1 MPLTTPKYLL
11 RLSTL
16 LLLLLAG
23 LPLVYGQ
30 LIPLEVRDNQAIS
43 LHGHLYLW
51 QDSTAKATINEVITY
66 QKNNQFKA
74 TQTEEFNSNYTES
87 LHWACFG
94 IKATSQTSLL
104 LEIQNPAINYVEVFE
119 QKNGQVRSLGKTGDL
134 LPYSQRPQANINFIY
149 PITLAS
155 GESATYFLVADKR
168 HQVLFSGIKLWKP
181 ADFMAYDG
189 NNKLFWGLFMGVIF
203 FMTFVNLFLYF
214 AEKDPIHI
222 WFVVLLVCTFLYPT
236 SEAGLA
242 FSLFWPN
249 FPWINQLDPVFLF
262 SWASQGLQ
270 VHFMQLFIGQTEVNS
285 RLYRYA
291 NFLKYSILVN
301 IVFVVLVHLAV
312 YPSKPTWA
320 FMYEYYLNLVFM
332 LVYVMVTIFSVRERL
347 KQKDTNARYFF
358 NALIILCI
366 GIFCMFFW
374 ESIYAQFGKQLFIE
388 TYVLG
393 IMTIVGYFMALSIAL
408 TYRYNLFKKQNEQL
422 QLELFKAQEKTSK
435 KIIEALEVE
444 RNRIAEDLYDDV
456 GAILSTAIGY
466 LSSVLRRAEN
476 KEKFPIL
483 GEARKLLDR
492 AIENLR
498 TVSHNLMPK
507 NFAQLGLSKSL
518 TESINKVSQTSS
530 IRFEYLL
537 VGKEQQLEASVEVQI
552 FRIAAELINDVVK
565 NSDATQATM
574 QLIYGEEN
582 LTLLI
587 EHDGTIAPVYNNLTS
602 KVDFINGKLEIDT
615 TPSGVTAVVE
625 IPYQY
630 NLVS

>member
-1 MPLTTPKYLL
+1 
-11 RLSTL
+11 
-16 LLLLLAG
+16 
-23 LPLVYGQ
+23 
-30 LIPLEVRDNQAIS
+30 
-43 LHGHLYLW
+43 
-51 QDSTAKATINEVITY
+51 
-66 QKNNQFKA
+66 
-74 TQTEEFNSNYTES
+74 
-87 LHWACFG
+87 
-94 IKATSQTSLL
+94 
-104 LEIQNPAINYVEVFE
+104 
-119 QKNGQVRSLGKTGDL
+119 
-134 LPYSQRPQANINFIY
+134 
-149 PITLAS
+149 
-155 GESATYFLVADKR
+155 
-168 HQVLFSGIKLWKP
+168 VL
-181 ADFMAYDG
+181 
-189 NNKLFWGLFMGVIF
+189 
-203 FMTFVNLFLYF
+203 
-214 AEKDPIHI
+214 
-222 WFVVLLVCTFLYPT
+222 
-236 SEAGLA
+236 
-242 FSLFWPN
+242 
-249 FPWINQLDPVFLF
+249 
-262 SWASQGLQ
+262 
-270 VHFMQLFIGQTEVNS
+270 
-285 RLYRYA
+285 
-291 NFLKYSILVN
+291 
-301 IVFVVLVHLAV
+301 VVLVHLAV

-320 FMYEYYLNLVFM
+320 FMYQYYLNLVFM
-332 LVYVMVTIFSVRERL
+332 LVYVLVTIFSVRERL

-366 GIFCMFFW
+366 GIFSMFFW

-466 LSSVLRRAEN
+466 LSSVLRRPEN